1 MKWHKITFSALL
13 SPNFAYFARFLAT
26 RIREGNIW
34 SRLKQPLKTE
44 VSKANGLGQLFRS
57 NKEKDSVAFI
67 SSCGGCGGGSIWF
80 KDTKNSKQTS
90 QTSFFQNFQPIV
102 HDEYAFRGM
111 NQ

>member
-1 MKWHKITFSALL
+1 MRWHKITFGALL
-13 SPNFAYFARFLAT
+13 SPNFAYFVRFLAT

-34 SRLKQPLKTE
+34 SRLKQPLKSE
-44 VSKANGLGQLFRS
+44 VGKANGLGQLFKS

-67 SSCGGCGGGSIWF
+67 GSFGVVVGGLVWF

-90 QTSFFQNFQPIV
+90 QTSSARIS
-102 HDEYAFRGM
+102 